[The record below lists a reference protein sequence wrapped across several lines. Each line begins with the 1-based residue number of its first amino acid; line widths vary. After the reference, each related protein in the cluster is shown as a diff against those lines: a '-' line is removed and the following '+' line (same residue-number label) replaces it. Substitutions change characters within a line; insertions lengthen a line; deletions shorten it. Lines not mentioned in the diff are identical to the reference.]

1 MISKEEGARIIKEN
15 MLKRFKSNIFEAIM
29 KEIGKY
35 EHLFEYKDCSLR
47 DFIKAIE
54 EISKTMENM
63 IKDE

>member
-1 MISKEEGARIIKEN
+1 MISKKEVDKISKKN
-15 MLKRFKSNIFEAIM
+15 LLKRFKSEIFYAIM

-35 EHLFEYKDCSLR
+35 NHLFEYQNYSLR

-63 IKDE
+63 IEAE